1 MWAQAASAPSLRR
14 LRFIGAFGA
23 GAFSARLSQRVRE
36 LTRSFPFGAAG
47 FRESRAL
54 FEDGERVLG
63 REGRSEGAAGR
74 VLLVAPGL
82 NVKVSRAAMSEIVR
96 SGVRAA

>member
-1 MWAQAASAPSLRR
+1 LRR
-14 LRFIGAFGA
+14 LRFIGAFGT
-23 GAFSARLSQRVRE
+23 GAFSARLSQRVPA
-36 LTRSFPFGAAG
+36 LTRSLQFDAAG

-63 REGRSEGAAGR
+63 RERRSEGAADR

-82 NVKVSRAAMSEIVR
+82 SVKASRAAMSEIVP